1 MLRCENCGHSN
12 NEDISFCV
20 QCGSELFHLLD
31 SANSDI
37 RNTST
42 DVVNPNDVP
51 EKDIICPKCG
61 ENNLMG
67 NSFCISCGNIFKD
80 EEDSKGLKEKL
91 RDKSRD
97 ELTSY
102 LTDFAKV
109 KAQMGVRGRPEEK
122 VENSWY
128 QRSLG
133 VIDIAEG
140 PIKWISILKR
150 DRSKDSPPKWWVVM
164 GIPFDGDGSAIQ
176 KIGIKTVRKKAFP
189 LFGKVVDVIW
199 KGDDGVSGL
208 INILSQDTAIKEL
221 SKKIGNL
228 EIKSQS
234 EGFQGWTLTSDRKFA
249 PTSEDWETI
258 QRIANHILSA
268 PRAF

>member
-1 MLRCENCGHSN
+1 MVRCEKCGHSN
-12 NEDISFCV
+12 NKEISFCV
-20 QCGSELFHLLD
+20 RCGSELSHLLD
-31 SANSDI
+31 SPNADI
-37 RNTST
+37 GSPPT
-42 DVVNPNDVP
+42 DVVNLNDVL

-61 ENNLMG
+61 ENNSMG
-67 NSFCISCGNIFKD
+67 NSFCISCSNIFKY
-80 EEDSKGLKEKL
+80 EEESTGLKEKL

-133 VIDIAEG
+133 VIDIADG

-164 GIPFDGDGSAIQ
+164 GIPFDGDGSGIQ

-189 LFGKVVDVIW
+189 LFGKVVDVTW

-208 INILSQDTAIKEL
+208 INILSQDTATKEL

-234 EGFQGWTLTSDRKFA
+234 EEFRGWTLTSDRKFV
-249 PTSEDWETI
+249 PTSEGWETI

>member
-1 MLRCENCGHSN
+1 MGMKEN
-12 NEDISFCV
+12 F
-20 QCGSELFHLLD
+20 
-31 SANSDI
+31 
-37 RNTST
+37 
-42 DVVNPNDVP
+42 
-51 EKDIICPKCG
+51 
-61 ENNLMG
+61 
-67 NSFCISCGNIFKD
+67 
-80 EEDSKGLKEKL
+80 

-97 ELTSY
+97 ELTWN
-102 LTDFAKV
+102 LTNLAGV
-109 KAQMGVRGRPEEK
+109 KAQMSERERPEEK

-133 VIDIAEG
+133 VIDITDG

-164 GIPFDGDGSAIQ
+164 GIPFEGDGTTGQ
-176 KIGIKTVRKKAFP
+176 KISIKTDRKKAFP
-189 LFGKVVDVIW
+189 LFGKVVDVTW

-208 INILSQDTAIKEL
+208 INTLSQDTATKEL

-234 EGFQGWTLTSDRKFA
+234 EGFQGWTLTSDKKFA
-249 PTSEDWETI
+249 PTSQDWEVI
-258 QRIANHILSA
+258 QSIANYILSA